1 MTLRTIEH
9 VEETIRSLYETQDL
23 QSTTVSASQW
33 RVDAVLITSVIVVAD
48 AQPMSIAFA
57 NRNLSDYRPAPVPGS
72 GSPATGRASPA
83 PGPAPARPARS
94 VRRAPD
100 PPAQAPGSFP
110 SILPVT
116 SLPTSESSKSTPQ
129 PTLLQIPPANNDY
142 DLPVSPISPMDGP
155 QRIQPSSTTTWES
168 ERNQRSHLLQAQQQ
182 NVERE
187 NKLQNAV
194 KAFSAGSKGKAPE
207 RSALRKPSGAN
218 GSRLHDELMIGHGG
232 RDFDDVDC
240 ELPSKP
246 SQRRRLR

>member
-1 MTLRTIEH
+1 
-9 VEETIRSLYETQDL
+9 
-23 QSTTVSASQW
+23 
-33 RVDAVLITSVIVVAD
+33 
-48 AQPMSIAFA
+48 MSIAFA

-100 PPAQAPGSFP
+100 PPAQAPASFP
-110 SILPVT
+110 SIPPVT

-155 QRIQPSSTTTWES
+155 QSFQPSSTTTWES